1 MRGNLRFF
9 LLLLLLL
16 WGGSSAQAGQDID
29 LSGYL
34 QGSLLQYRTPAS
46 SASSRNEQYE
56 YRLQNR
62 LNLRWDV
69 AAGFSLHGGLRTRLF
84 AGDLVRTAPQYV
96 KELRRDSGLFNLS
109 ATLVDQDNLLLVTSA
124 DRLFAEWDRN
134 DWLIRAGRQRVNW
147 GINMITNPNDIFN
160 IYSIYAIDYPERPGS
175 DALRIQRF
183 TGFGSRVELAISPG
197 RQRRET
203 VAAALYGFNFKGY
216 DVQIISGYYRDRLA
230 VGGGWAGNLNG
241 AGFKGEAMLFHD
253 LTKQKDNFR
262 HNINTIIAVSL
273 DYMFENGL
281 FVVTE
286 LLYNKDGGNRDN
298 ELPRQPFPSGLA
310 ADNPS
315 LTRYQG
321 ALQLSVL
328 IHPLVNSSLTSVY
341 FFQEKALFV
350 SPALIWSVRQ
360 NLDLT
365 VSAQLFNGGSNTLLE
380 QAADL
385 YMASLKYNF

>member
-1 MRGNLRFF
+1 MKCNLGFF

-16 WGGSSAQAGQDID
+16 WSGSFVQAGQNID
-29 LSGYL
+29 LGGYL

-46 SASSRNEQYE
+46 GAAGHNEQYE
-56 YRLQNR
+56 YRLHKR
-62 LNLRWDV
+62 LNLRWDP

-84 AGDLVRTAPQYV
+84 AGDLVRTSPEYV
-96 KELRRDSGLFNLS
+96 KELRRDPGLFNLS

-147 GINMITNPNDIFN
+147 GINRITNPNDIFN

-183 TGFGSRVELAISPG
+183 TGVGSRIELAISPG
-197 RQRRET
+197 RKRQQH
-203 VAAALYGFNFKGY
+203 VAAVLYGFNLKGY
-216 DVQIISGYYRDRLA
+216 DLQLLGGYYRDRLA
-230 VGGGWAGNLNG
+230 VGGGWAGNLGG

-253 LTKQKDNFR
+253 LGGQKDNDG
-262 HNINTIIAVSL
+262 HNTNTIMAVSL

-286 LLYNKDGGNRDN
+286 LLYNEDGGNKDD
-298 ELPRQPFPSGLA
+298 ELPRQSFHSDLA

-315 LTRYQG
+315 FTRYQA
-321 ALQLSVL
+321 ALQLSFL
-328 IHPLVNSSLTSVY
+328 IHPLVNSSLTGVY

-350 SPALIWSVRQ
+350 SPTLTWSVRQ

-365 VSAQLFNGGSNTLLE
+365 ISAQLFTGGSNSLLE

-385 YMASLKYNF
+385 YMAALKYSF